1 MTNYDRGIRNHQERE
16 YSVPSYYKA
25 SNKGNQLQEET
36 TPAVPLLL
44 YDSENVYTVV
54 LKFSTW
60 GIGRAMLVIQKWIR
74 LEVHKLIG
82 ANTSR
87 RESKFL

>member
-1 MTNYDRGIRNHQERE
+1 MTEESEITKKENIQFRPIIKHQT
-16 YSVPSYYKA
+16 K
-25 SNKGNQLQEET
+25 KNQLQEET

-60 GIGRAMLVIQKWIR
+60 GIGKAVLVIQKWIR
-74 LEVHKLIG
+74 LEF
-82 ANTSR
+82 TS
-87 RESKFL
+87 L